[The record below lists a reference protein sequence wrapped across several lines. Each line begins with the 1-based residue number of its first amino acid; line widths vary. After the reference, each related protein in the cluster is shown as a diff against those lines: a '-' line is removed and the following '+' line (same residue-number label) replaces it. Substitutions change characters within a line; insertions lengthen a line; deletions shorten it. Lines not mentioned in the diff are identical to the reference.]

1 MERRTVTEVKKTIL
15 FDMHERLGAKFVAFA
30 GYKMPVQYP
39 TGVMKEHLQVRAAAG
54 LFDVSHM
61 GQIKVS
67 SKRGDQVELARCLEK
82 LMPCDL
88 SNLREGRQ
96 CYSFFTNEEGGLSD
110 DLMVA
115 NRGDHFFLVV
125 NASRKFNDVSHLKSK
140 IGDKCH
146 IKLLDDR
153 ALIALQGP
161 LASSV
166 LEGINKN
173 VSEMFFLDVRTIK
186 LFEADCWVSRSGYT
200 GEDGFELSIP
210 NDDVIRIV
218 DEILSSQSVWPIG
231 LGARDS
237 LRLEAGLC
245 LYGNELNDRTTPVE
259 ASLNWAI
266 HKTRRIVGNKQT
278 GFIGD
283 NVILNQLQSGS
294 ELKRVALFPKER
306 APIREGSKLFET
318 MESEVSIGAVTS
330 GGFSP
335 TLQKPISVAYIK
347 RSFAKIDNE
356 IFAEVRG
363 KRMPALVTSLPFVKT
378 KYKLRIKE

>member
-1 MERRTVTEVKKTIL
+1 MTELKKTIL
-15 FDMHERLGAKFVAFA
+15 FDMHERLGAKFVTFA

-39 TGVMKEHLQVRAAAG
+39 TGVMKEHLHVRSATG

-67 SKRGDQVELARCLEK
+67 CKLGDRVRLAQSLEK

-88 SNLREGRQ
+88 SNLKEGRQ
-96 CYSFFTNEEGGLSD
+96 CYSFFTNENGGLSD

-125 NASRKFNDVSHLKSK
+125 NASRKLDDLSYLKDK
-140 IGDKCH
+140 IGAECN
-146 IKLLDDR
+146 IELLDDR

-161 LASSV
+161 SACSV
-166 LEGINKN
+166 LEETNRSI
-173 VSEMFFLDVRTIK
+173 SEMFFLDVRTVK
-186 LFEADCWVSRSGYT
+186 LFGVDCWVSRSGYT
-200 GEDGFELSIP
+200 GEDGFELSIS
-210 NDDVIRIV
+210 NDDVIRV
-218 DEILSSQSVWPIG
+218 ADKILSKESVLPIG

-245 LYGNELNDRTTPVE
+245 LYGNDLNAKTTPVE

-266 HKTRRIVGNKQT
+266 HKTRRIVGNEQT

-283 NVILNQLQSGS
+283 KVILNQLQFGS
-294 ELKRVALFPKER
+294 EMKRVALFPKER
-306 APIREGSKLFET
+306 APIREGCKLFET
-318 MESEVSIGAVTS
+318 NESELSIGTVTS

-335 TLQKPISVAYIK
+335 TLQKPISLAYIK
-347 RSFAKIDNE
+347 RSFAKTDNE

-363 KRMPALVTSLPFVKT
+363 KRMPAVVTSLPFVKT
-378 KYKLRIKE
+378 KYKLRRKE

>member
-1 MERRTVTEVKKTIL
+1 MSEVKKTIL
-15 FDMHERLGAKFVAFA
+15 FDMHERLGAKFVVFA

-39 TGVMKEHLQVRAAAG
+39 TGVMKEHLQVRSAAG

-67 SKRGDQVELARCLEK
+67 SKRGDQVELAHCLEK

-125 NASRKFNDVSHLKSK
+125 NASRKFNDVSHLNNK
-140 IGDKCH
+140 IGDKCD

-186 LFEADCWVSRSGYT
+186 LFEVDCWVSRSGYT

-306 APIREGSKLFET
+306 APIREGCQLFET
-318 MESEVSIGAVTS
+318 NESELSIGTVTS

-335 TLQKPISVAYIK
+335 TLQKPISLAYIK

-363 KRMPALVTSLPFVKT
+363 KRMSAVVTSLPFVKT

>member
-1 MERRTVTEVKKTIL
+1 MTEVKKTIL

-125 NASRKFNDVSHLKSK
+125 NASRKFNDVSHLNNK
-140 IGDKCH
+140 IGDKCN

-186 LFEADCWVSRSGYT
+186 LFEVDCWVSRSGYT

-210 NDDVIRIV
+210 NDDVIRVV
-218 DEILSSQSVWPIG
+218 DEILSNKSVWPIG

-245 LYGNELNDRTTPVE
+245 LYGNDLNAKTTPVE

-266 HKTRRIVGNKQT
+266 HKTRRIVGNEQT

-283 NVILNQLQSGS
+283 KVILNQLQFGS
-294 ELKRVALFPKER
+294 EMKRVALFPKER
-306 APIREGSKLFET
+306 APIREGCKLFET
-318 MESEVSIGAVTS
+318 NESELSIGTVTS

-335 TLQKPISVAYIK
+335 TLQKPISLAYIK

-363 KRMPALVTSLPFVKT
+363 KRMSAVVTSLPFVKT

>member
-1 MERRTVTEVKKTIL
+1 MNEVKKTIL
-15 FDMHERLGAKFVAFA
+15 FDMHERLRAKFVAFA

-67 SKRGDQVELARCLEK
+67 SKRGDQIESAQCLEK

-125 NASRKFNDVSHLKSK
+125 NASRKFNDVSHLNNK
-140 IGDKCH
+140 IGDKCN

-166 LEGINKN
+166 LEGINKS

-210 NDDVIRIV
+210 NDDVVRVV
-218 DEILSSQSVWPIG
+218 DEILSNESVWPIG

-245 LYGNELNDRTTPVE
+245 LYGNDLNDKTTPVE

-266 HKTRRIVGNKQT
+266 HKSRRIVDNKQM

-283 NVILNQLQSGS
+283 KVILKQLQFGS
-294 ELKRVALFPKER
+294 KLKRVALFPKER
-306 APIREGSKLFET
+306 APIREGCKLFGT
-318 MESEVSIGAVTS
+318 IESEVSIGSVTS

-335 TLQKPISVAYIK
+335 TLQKPISLGYIN
-347 RSFAKIDNE
+347 SDFAIKDNE

-363 KRMPALVTSLPFVKT
+363 KRMRLLVTSLPFVKT
-378 KYKLRIKE
+378 KYKIKVKD

>member
-1 MERRTVTEVKKTIL
+1 MNEVKKTIL
-15 FDMHERLGAKFVAFA
+15 FDMHERLRAKFVAFA

-67 SKRGDQVELARCLEK
+67 SKRGDQIESAQCLEK

-125 NASRKFNDVSHLKSK
+125 NASRKFNDVSHLNNK
-140 IGDKCH
+140 IGDKCN

-166 LEGINKN
+166 LEGINKS

-210 NDDVIRIV
+210 NDDVVRVV
-218 DEILSSQSVWPIG
+218 DEILSNESVWPIG

-245 LYGNELNDRTTPVE
+245 LYGNDLNDKTTPVE

-266 HKTRRIVGNKQT
+266 HKSRRIVDNKQM

-283 NVILNQLQSGS
+283 KVILKQLQFGS

-306 APIREGSKLFET
+306 APIREGCKLFGT
-318 MESEVSIGAVTS
+318 IESEVSIGSVTS

-335 TLQKPISVAYIK
+335 TLQKPISLGYIN
-347 RSFAKIDNE
+347 SDFAIKDNE

-363 KRMPALVTSLPFVKT
+363 KRMRLLVTSLPFVKT
-378 KYKLRIKE
+378 KYKIKVKD